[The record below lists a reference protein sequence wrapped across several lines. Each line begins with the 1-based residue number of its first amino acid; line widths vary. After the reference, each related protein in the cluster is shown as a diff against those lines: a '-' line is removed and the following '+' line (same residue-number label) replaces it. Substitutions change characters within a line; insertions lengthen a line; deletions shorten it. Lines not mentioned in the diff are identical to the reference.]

1 MMRSESLELLAPAGN
16 LNTLK
21 AVINAGADA
30 VYFGGSLF
38 GARAYAGNLN
48 REEILEAIDFG
59 HIHGRKLMLAVN
71 TLLKEKE
78 IKEQLYEYLL
88 PYYDQ
93 GLDAVIV
100 QDFGVMHFIRSRFPG
115 LAIHASTQM
124 TVTGAEGAKFLA
136 KNGASRVVLARELSL
151 SEIKKIHQET
161 PVELECFVHGALC
174 YSYSGQCLFSSLLGG
189 RSGNRGRCAQPCRL
203 SYEVYGA
210 DFHKLNDKRHSY
222 PLSPKD
228 LCTIELLPKLAA
240 SGVYSFKIE
249 GRMKQTEYA
258 AGVVSV
264 YRSYI
269 DRYLNYGE
277 KDYIVS
283 EKDKKILLDLGSRC
297 GFTRGYY
304 EQKNG
309 PDMITFSQSSHEN
322 KNGSAPD
329 LPKEQKEKI
338 KGRIRVKKD
347 QPAELTVS
355 FGDTT
360 AVAAGE
366 TPMPAENRPLTE
378 EILKSGLNKTGN
390 TPFVFEELSVELE
403 EGLFLSAASVNEL
416 RRQALDRLKKAYLQ
430 KFRRKKFCDSVRT
443 GEEVF
448 PENLMRTKK
457 GSFPENLMRTK
468 EEVFPEN
475 LMRTKEGGFPEN
487 PMKTEKEF
495 PPKSLNKSDQRKE
508 KSPEKT
514 VLCGYPY
521 LCQKMYGNRKIER
534 AFLSASAE
542 REEQIPPL
550 LDSPAVSRIYIDSS
564 AFPRKDILRK
574 LETLFGQAQK
584 RKKQLYFIL
593 PAVFRNHTAAF
604 YQSVLHDMK
613 VDGFLAKSY
622 DALAFL
628 LERDI
633 KPGKIRLDHNLY
645 SFSEESRYAFYGLGI
660 EGDTL
665 PFELNRK
672 EMKNRNNYHSEM
684 VVYGYQPLMISAQCV
699 RKNLTGCDHMPEI
712 CYLKDRYGIYFPVKN
727 HCNECYNVIY
737 NSRPLQLLSA
747 LEELK
752 DFGIAYFRLSFTL
765 ESGGQTEEILTLY
778 ERQPVF
784 EIKESAAEETKAHT
798 KKKIYVEAPNIEYTY
813 GHFKR
818 GVE

>member
-355 FGDTT
+355 FGDTA

-366 TPMPAENRPLTE
+366 TPVPAENRPLTE

-390 TPFVFEELSVELE
+390 TPFVFEELSAEVE
-403 EGLFLSAASVNEL
+403 EGLFLSVAAVNDL
-416 RRQALDRLKKAYLQ
+416 RRQALERLKEAYLQ

>member
-71 TLLKEKE
+71 TLLKEQE
-78 IKEQLYEYLL
+78 MKEQLYEYLL

-151 SEIKKIHQET
+151 SEIKKIHQEAS
-161 PVELECFVHGALC
+161 VELECFVHGALC

-210 DFHKLNDKRHSY
+210 DFHKISDKWHSY

-258 AGVVSV
+258 AGVVSI
-264 YRSYI
+264 YRNYI

-297 GFTRGYY
+297 GFTQGYY

-309 PDMITFSQSSHEN
+309 PDMITFSKSSHEN
-322 KNGSAPD
+322 KSGSPLD

-338 KGRIRVKKD
+338 KGSIRVKKD
-347 QPAELTVS
+347 EPAELTVF
-355 FGDTT
+355 FGNT
-360 AVAAGE
+360 AAAATGE

-416 RRQALDRLKKAYLQ
+416 RRQALDRLKEEYLQ

-443 GEEVF
+443 EEEVF
-448 PENLMRTKK
+448 SENLMKT
-457 GSFPENLMRTK
+457 E
-468 EEVFPEN
+468 EEV
-475 LMRTKEGGFPEN
+475 FPEN

-521 LCQKMYGNRKIER
+521 LLQKMYGNRKTEQ

-550 LDSPAVSRIYIDSS
+550 LDSPVVSRIYIDSS

-604 YQSVLHDMK
+604 YQSILHDMK

-633 KPGKIRLDHNLY
+633 KPGRIRLDHNLY

-660 EGDTL
+660 EGDTI

-672 EMKNRNNYHSEM
+672 EVKNRNNYHSEM

-699 RKNLTGCDHMPEI
+699 RKNLTGCDHIPEI

-765 ESGGQTEEILTLY
+765 ESGGQTEEILKLY
-778 ERQPVF
+778 EGQPVF
-784 EIKESAAEETKAHT
+784 EIKESASEETKAHT

>member
-784 EIKESAAEETKAHT
+784 EIKESAVEETKAHT